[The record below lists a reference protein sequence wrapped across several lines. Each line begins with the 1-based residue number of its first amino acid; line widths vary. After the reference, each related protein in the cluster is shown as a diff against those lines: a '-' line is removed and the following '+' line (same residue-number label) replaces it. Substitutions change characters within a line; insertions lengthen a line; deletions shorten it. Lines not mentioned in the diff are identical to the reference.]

1 MNTFRPTVC
10 PSREQLRAFSIGDVD
25 DEKLAS
31 IGDHVEHCETC
42 GQILDQIL
50 ESAGSGLLT
59 ELLKLDSV
67 ESPADSSG
75 ATSCIAVPE
84 HLVRS
89 VRQIEG
95 RDFRLDSNFGNQLAD
110 KLAEGEAIALG
121 RFVLEAELGCGE
133 FGRVFKARDTK
144 LDRTV
149 AVKVHRAGLFATTED
164 SRRFEIEARSIAQL
178 NHPGIVTVFDTIRS
192 EDGVCYL
199 VTEFIS
205 GQSLEQR
212 LAQSP
217 VAFDQTAQMILSLA
231 TAVQYAHERGIVHR
245 DIKPSNILLDEQ
257 GLPHLTDFGLAKQ
270 MRESDSSLTSMGRV
284 LGTPAYMSPEQ
295 ASGNS
300 HQVDGRSDVYSLG
313 VVLYEL
319 LTGECPFQGNRRMVL
334 LQVMDSVPRAPRQ
347 LNSSIPQDLETIC
360 LTSIA
365 KSKTDRYQTAG
376 ELAGDLQRFL
386 NGEPI
391 KAKRT
396 SAAKRLWKWAR
407 RFPLA
412 ASLLVALP
420 LVALGAIAYLSSLS
434 TQFVQRTALESTRM
448 EANMLEDINE
458 FYSEQVIGGLDPDLV
473 PVTHRYTTTPNAVPL
488 PFTFMIDAGKQIS
501 QGESGMQVKIFSD
514 YPWRSQRDPLDD
526 FEQRAI
532 EALGLGCRTAE
543 PEDALARLS
552 TKQDVDGRS
561 YYEFV
566 QHDGRPALRYAR
578 AQIMKSSCIQC
589 HNQDPASPKQDWI
602 EGEVAGVLAITR
614 PLKRDIELTQS
625 GLRDAYYLILIFTG
639 FLTGVTLLI
648 LRIGPQRS
656 VLQVANSG
664 VKSGSNGPDES

>member
-10 PSREQLRAFSIGDVD
+10 PSWEQLRAFSIGDVD
-25 DEKLAS
+25 DEQFAS
-31 IGDHVEHCETC
+31 TGDHVEHCESC

-50 ESAGSGLLT
+50 DSADSQLLS
-59 ELLKLDSV
+59 ELLELDSIETPV
-67 ESPADSSG
+67 GLSS
-75 ATSCIAVPE
+75 ATNRIAVPV
-84 HLVRS
+84 HLVDFA
-89 VRQIEG
+89 RQIEA
-95 RDFRLDSNFGNQLAD
+95 RDSRLRSNEQLVD
-110 KLAEGEAIALG
+110 ELAEGETIGLG

-149 AVKVHRAGLFATTED
+149 AVKVHRAGQFATTEE
-164 SRRFEIEARSIAQL
+164 SQRFEIEARSIAQL

-192 EDGVCYL
+192 EDGACYL
-199 VTEFIS
+199 VTEYIA
-205 GQSLEQR
+205 GQSLKQR
-212 LAQSP
+212 LDQGP
-217 VAFDQTAQMILSLA
+217 LAFDQAARMILSLA

-245 DIKPSNILLDEQ
+245 DIKPSNILLNEQ
-257 GLPHLTDFGLAKQ
+257 SIPHLTDFGLAKQ

-319 LTGECPFQGNRRMVL
+319 LTGERPFQGNRRMVL
-334 LQVMDSVPRAPRQ
+334 LQVIDSVPRAPRQ
-347 LNSSIPQDLETIC
+347 LNHSIPQDLETIC
-360 LTSIA
+360 LASIA
-365 KSKTDRYQTAG
+365 KSKTDRYQAAG
-376 ELAGDLQRFL
+376 ELAADLRRFL

-391 KAKRT
+391 KAKRAGT
-396 SAAKRLWKWAR
+396 AKRLWKWAR

-420 LVALGAIAYLSSLS
+420 LVAFGAIAYLSSLS

-458 FYSEQVIGGLDPDLV
+458 FYSEQVVGGLDADLV

-514 YPWRSQRDPLDD
+514 YPWRSKRGPLDD

-543 PEDALARLS
+543 PEDSLARLS

-566 QHDGRPALRYAR
+566 RHDGRPALRYAR

-589 HNQDPASPKQDWI
+589 HNQDPASPKQDWV

-625 GLRDAYYLILIFTG
+625 GLRDAYYLILISTG
-639 FLTGVTLLI
+639 LLTGLTLLI
-648 LRIGPQRS
+648 LRIGPQRP
-656 VLQVANSG
+656 VLQFVNSS
-664 VKSGSNGPDES
+664 VQSGSNGPDES